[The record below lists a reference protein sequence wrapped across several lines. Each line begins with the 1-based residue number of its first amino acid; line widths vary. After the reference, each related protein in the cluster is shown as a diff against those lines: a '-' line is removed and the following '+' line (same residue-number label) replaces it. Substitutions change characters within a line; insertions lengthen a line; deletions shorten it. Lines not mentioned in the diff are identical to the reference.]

1 MIGPRCARERPR
13 KIEAEE
19 ALMTPIRY
27 STADADGLKV
37 LYREAGNT
45 AAAKLLLLHNTGHF
59 ALETHA
65 LDIAANIREYLRP

>member
-1 MIGPRCARERPR
+1 
-13 KIEAEE
+13 
-19 ALMTPIRY
+19 MTPIRY

-45 AAAKLLLLHNTGHF
+45 AAPKLLLLHNTGHF